1 MFIELTDHLKCIA
14 DHTEQFVVLLPDRME
29 GRRVMAGTVG
39 CPVCG
44 TVVPVV
50 DGELD
55 FGGQPAPM
63 AGPTTLTAEAI
74 ATFLGLEGPGGF
86 IAIVGGA
93 GQLAVA
99 VSAMMPGARFVL
111 VNPPPAVTGSE
122 TASVVRAGRL
132 PIKASSMR
140 GVVVSA
146 DHGADPGWVAAAVEA
161 VLPGN
166 RVIVESTQSP
176 LGHLEILARTDDL
189 WVARTPVTTLRR

>member
-14 DHTEQFVVLLPDRME
+14 DHAEQFVVLLPDRMD

-50 DGELD
+50 EGEMD
-55 FGGQPAPM
+55 FGGPIAPM
-63 AGPTTLTAEAI
+63 AGQTSLTAETI
-74 ATFLGLEGPGGF
+74 VTFLGLDGPGGF

-93 GQLAVA
+93 GESAA
-99 VSAMMPGARFVL
+99 GVSSLMPGARLVL
-111 VNPPPAVTGSE
+111 VNPPPGVTGSE
-122 TASVVRAGRL
+122 TTSVVRAGRL

-146 DHGADPGWVAAAVEA
+146 DHGADPAWVTAAVEA
-161 VLPGN
+161 GLPGN
-166 RVIVESTQSP
+166 RVVVESTLSP
-176 LGHLEILARTDDL
+176 PDHLEVLARTDHL
-189 WVARTPVTTLRR
+189 WVARKPVATLRR